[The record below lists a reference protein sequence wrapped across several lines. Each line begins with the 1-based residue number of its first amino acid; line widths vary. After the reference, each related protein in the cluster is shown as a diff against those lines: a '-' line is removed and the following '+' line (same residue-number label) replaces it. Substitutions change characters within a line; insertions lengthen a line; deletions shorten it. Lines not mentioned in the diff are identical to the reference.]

1 MAQYYSSIKTM
12 KSARIGT
19 IMPWGGDGNE
29 GFTIANLPKGW
40 IVCDGRLKDAFEFPL
55 LASELGTTYGGNMTG
70 GFPNYAGQ
78 FQLPDIA
85 NKAMIDLERSM
96 LSDTKYQMGQSDAYV
111 EVGLL
116 LGDGTGDEP
125 ALDFGS
131 VDSLP
136 ITYDAAADIDFS
148 FNNPNLQ
155 LSARMTG
162 QTISDPDFFTSITTI
177 SRKLGINHIPAH
189 SHRTTFQS
197 ANAGF
202 FGPQAFDTA
211 TVVMGGDDGHD
222 RCPNHTRSEYNTC
235 EIRGGNSKNPD
246 WEDAATLL
254 AYYGDED
261 HEHTLPRMNRFH
273 EFINDTGKDYWS
285 TVPAPSWHDGTPTR
299 NSPKAPSQTV
309 NRPNV
314 GEVTDDFQYSP
325 FDNDPTTTDKP
336 DHYHPSWVG
345 MHPRPQIQANRRNYF
360 GYDTGST
367 LNQIPDNP
375 EDPANWFTVT
385 GVSIT
390 PGVDTIILP
399 TGTDIRTT
407 KTEGTAPNTTTYYI
421 EDKIRPYRL
430 VDGDKIEPGTHIT
443 SISRSGND
451 VTDYVYTIELSQNT
465 LPGPYA
471 DPNATYTL
479 VFKDATWP
487 TTLSNLGSL
496 DPDDATFGMHN
507 HGTFDLQMSVGS
519 LKPQPTY
526 SLSDVSLGSVTPV
539 NEDNALNITVT
550 TTQPSMAS
558 VYIIKAY

>member
-29 GFTIANLPKGW
+29 GFTAANLPKGW
-40 IVCDGRLKDAFEFPL
+40 IVCDGRLKDAINFPL
-55 LASELGTTYGGNMTG
+55 LASEIGKTYGGDMTG
-70 GFPNYAGQ
+70 NFPNYTGQ

-85 NKAMIDLERSM
+85 NKAMIDLERTM
-96 LSDTKYQMGQSDAYV
+96 LSDPKYQNGQADASQ

-116 LGDGTGDEP
+116 VGDGTGDEP

-136 ITYDAAADIDFS
+136 ITYDAASDIDFS
-148 FNNPNLQ
+148 FSNPNLL
-155 LSARMTG
+155 LSGRMTG

-189 SHRTTFQS
+189 SHRTTFPS
-197 ANAGF
+197 AAAGF
-202 FGPQAFDTA
+202 FGPQVFDTA
-211 TVVMGGDDGHD
+211 RVVMGGSDAHP
-222 RCPNHTRSEYNTC
+222 RCSYAVSEMNRC
-235 EIRGGNSKNPD
+235 EISGGNTRNPD
-246 WEDAATLL
+246 WNEAATML
-254 AYYGDED
+254 AYYGDSQ
-261 HEHTLPRMNRFH
+261 HEHTLPIMNQFH
-273 EFINDTGKDYWS
+273 EFKNDTGKDYWS

-299 NSPKAPSQTV
+299 NSPKATTQTV
-309 NRPNV
+309 NRPDV
-314 GEVTDDFQYSP
+314 GEVTEDFQYKP

-336 DHYHPSWVG
+336 DHYHPAWSG
-345 MHPRPQIQANRRNYF
+345 MHPKPQIQGNRRNYF

-385 GVSIT
+385 GVSINPST
-390 PGVDTIILP
+390 DEIVLP
-399 TGTDIRTT
+399 AGTDIRTL
-407 KTEGTAPNTTTYYI
+407 KTEGTAPNTVDYYI
-421 EDKIRPYRL
+421 EDKIRPYRI
-430 VDGDKIEPGTHIT
+430 VDGENIPSGTHIT

-451 VTDYVYTIELSQNT
+451 VSDYVYTIELSQNT
-465 LPGPYA
+465 ESGPYA
-471 DPNATYTL
+471 DPTATYTL
-479 VFKDATWP
+479 VFKDGTWP
-487 TTLSNLGSL
+487 MTLNNTGSL

-526 SLSDVSLGSVTPV
+526 SISDISLGSVTPV

>member
-29 GFTIANLPKGW
+29 GFTAANLPKGW
-40 IVCDGRLKDAFEFPL
+40 IVCDGRLKEAFEFPL
-55 LASELGTTYGGNMTG
+55 LASEIGKTYGGDMTG
-70 GFPNYAGQ
+70 NFPNYAGQ

-96 LSDTKYQMGQSDAYV
+96 LSDTKYQNGQADASQ

-116 LGDGTGDEP
+116 VGDGTGDEP

-136 ITYDAAADIDFS
+136 ITYDAASDIDFS
-148 FNNPNLQ
+148 FNNPNLL
-155 LSARMTG
+155 LSGRMTG

-189 SHRTTFQS
+189 SHRTTFPS
-197 ANAGF
+197 AAAGF
-202 FGPQAFDTA
+202 FGPQVFDTA
-211 TVVMGGDDGHD
+211 RVVMGGSDAHP
-222 RCPNHTRSEYNTC
+222 RCPYAVSEQNRC
-235 EIRGGNSKNPD
+235 EISGGNTRNPD
-246 WEDAATLL
+246 WQEAATML
-254 AYYGDED
+254 AYYGDSQ
-261 HEHTLPRMNRFH
+261 HEHTLPIMSQFH
-273 EFINDTGKDYWS
+273 EFKNDTGKDYWS
-285 TVPAPSWHDGTPTR
+285 TVPAASWHDGTPTR
-299 NSPKAPSQTV
+299 NSPKATTQTV
-309 NRPNV
+309 NRPDV
-314 GEVTDDFQYSP
+314 GEVTEDFQYKP

-336 DHYHPSWVG
+336 DHYHPAWTG
-345 MHPRPQIQANRRNYF
+345 MHPKPQIQGNRRNYF

-385 GVSIT
+385 GVSINPST
-390 PGVDTIILP
+390 DEIVLP
-399 TGTDIRTT
+399 AGTDIRTL
-407 KTEGTAPNTTTYYI
+407 KTEGTAPNTVDYYI
-421 EDKIRPYRL
+421 EDKIRPYRM
-430 VDGDKIEPGTHIT
+430 VDGENIPNGTHIT

-451 VTDYVYTIELSQNT
+451 VSDYVYTIELSQNT
-465 LPGPYA
+465 ESGPYA

-479 VFKDATWP
+479 VFKDGTWP
-487 TTLSNLGSL
+487 MTMNNTGSL
-496 DPDDATFGMHN
+496 NPDDATFGMHN

-526 SLSDVSLGSVTPV
+526 SLSNISLGSVTPV

>member
-29 GFTIANLPKGW
+29 GFTAANLPKGW
-40 IVCDGRLKDAFEFPL
+40 IVCDGRLKDAIDFPL
-55 LASELGTTYGGNMTG
+55 LASEIGKTYGGDMTG
-70 GFPNYAGQ
+70 NFPNYTGQ

-96 LSDTKYQMGQSDAYV
+96 LSDPKYQNGQADASQ
-111 EVGLL
+111 EVGSLV
-116 LGDGTGDEP
+116 GDGTGDEP

-136 ITYDAAADIDFS
+136 ITYDAASDIDFS
-148 FNNPNLQ
+148 FSNPNLL
-155 LSARMTG
+155 LSGRMTG

-202 FGPQAFDTA
+202 FGPQVFDTA
-211 TVVMGGDDGHD
+211 RVVMGGSMAHP
-222 RCPNHTRSEYNTC
+222 RCPYAVSEQNEC
-235 EIRGGNSKNPD
+235 EISGGNNKNPD
-246 WEDAATLL
+246 WQNGATML
-254 AYYGDED
+254 AYYGDNQ
-261 HEHTLPRMNRFH
+261 HEHTLPIMNQFR
-273 EFINDTGKDYWS
+273 EFKNDTGKDYWS

-299 NSPKAPSQTV
+299 NSPKAATQNV

-314 GEVTDDFQYSP
+314 GEITDDFVYKP

-336 DHYHPSWVG
+336 DHYHPAWSG
-345 MHPRPQIQANRRNYF
+345 MHPKPQIQGNRRNYF

-385 GVSIT
+385 GVSINPST
-390 PGVDTIILP
+390 DEIVLP
-399 TGTDIRTT
+399 AGTDIRTL
-407 KTEGTAPNTTTYYI
+407 KTEGTAPNTVDYYI
-421 EDKIRPYRL
+421 EDKIRPYRM
-430 VDGDKIEPGTHIT
+430 VDGENIPSGTHIT

-451 VTDYVYTIELSQNT
+451 VTDYVYTLELSQNT
-465 LPGPYA
+465 ESGPYA

-479 VFKDATWP
+479 VFKDGTWP
-487 TTLSNLGSL
+487 MTLNNTGSL

-526 SLSDVSLGSVTPV
+526 SISDISLGSVTPV